1 MPTLTGNTALDVA
14 IGLAFIYL
22 LFSVLCAAV
31 QEAIAGIFDL
41 RAATLERGL
50 QNLLEDDGKLGTNG
64 APSAA
69 TPAAA
74 PGAPSQNLTN
84 KLLGH
89 GLIRTLY
96 KGSRVPLVGRR
107 GPSYIPAPMFAL
119 ALLDL
124 AAPPNE
130 DNSIAAVRQA
140 ITDSPIPGGTKSAL
154 LSLASG
160 AAKDRDQL
168 RAEVE
173 RWFDQSMSRV
183 SGWYKRKTQI
193 VICLLSLLVAV
204 GLNVNTVSVAD
215 RLINDDSLRSA
226 VVQEAV
232 KSPLKSGE
240 TLNDVA
246 DQITQ
251 VQKLGIPFGWNKA
264 PGDPADADL
273 SHHLGRTIG
282 GWLLT
287 FLALSLGAP
296 FWFDALS
303 KLAGLRNTGP
313 PPKLG

>member
-1 MPTLTGNTALDVA
+1 
-14 IGLAFIYL
+14 
-22 LFSVLCAAV
+22 
-31 QEAIAGIFDL
+31 
-41 RAATLERGL
+41 
-50 QNLLEDDGKLGTNG
+50 
-64 APSAA
+64 
-69 TPAAA
+69 
-74 PGAPSQNLTN
+74 
-84 KLLGH
+84 
-89 GLIRTLY
+89 
-96 KGSRVPLVGRR
+96 
-107 GPSYIPAPMFAL
+107 MFAL